1 MNERKSFVMYMDW
14 YEVVSMLDDKQA
26 GALVKALYEFEVNGK
41 VPKLDQITAVA
52 FTVMKST
59 LERDRKKW
67 EETTQK
73 RRENASKGGI
83 AKAAKAKK
91 NLPNAKNE
99 LPNAKN
105 DLANL
110 PDNVNENVSDNDN
123 ESDNASVSKNE
134 SVSVNDASLS
144 KFERVELSE
153 AEKQD
158 LIGQS
163 DRLTVERYILKIIDW
178 QKKNRKLN
186 SKPYISIRRWFEE
199 DGVKPKPQLVKNEG
213 GISVDEYDAFA
224 RSIDFDKLRTK

>member
-73 RRENASKGGI
+73 RRENGLKGGRPK
-83 AKAAKAKK
+83 KANGFSQKQTEAKK
-91 NLPNAKNE
+91 A
-99 LPNAKN
+99 
-105 DLANL
+105 
-110 PDNVNENVSDNDN
+110 DNVNENVSDNDN

-213 GISVDEYDAFA
+213 GISAEEYDAFA
-224 RSIDFDKLRTK
+224 RSIDFDKLSTK

>member
-73 RRENASKGGI
+73 RRENGLKGGRPK
-83 AKAAKAKK
+83 KANGFSQKQTEAKK
-91 NLPNAKNE
+91 A
-99 LPNAKN
+99 
-105 DLANL
+105 
-110 PDNVNENVSDNDN
+110 DNVNENVSDNDN

-224 RSIDFDKLRTK
+224 RSIDFDKLSTK

>member
-1 MNERKSFVMYMDW
+1 MYNDW

-26 GALVKALYEFEVNGK
+26 GALVKALFEFEVNGK

-73 RRENASKGGI
+73 RRENGLKGGRPK
-83 AKAAKAKK
+83 KANGFSQKQTEAKK
-91 NLPNAKNE
+91 A
-99 LPNAKN
+99 
-105 DLANL
+105 
-110 PDNVNENVSDNDN
+110 DNVNENVSDNDN

-224 RSIDFDKLRTK
+224 RSIDFDKLSTK